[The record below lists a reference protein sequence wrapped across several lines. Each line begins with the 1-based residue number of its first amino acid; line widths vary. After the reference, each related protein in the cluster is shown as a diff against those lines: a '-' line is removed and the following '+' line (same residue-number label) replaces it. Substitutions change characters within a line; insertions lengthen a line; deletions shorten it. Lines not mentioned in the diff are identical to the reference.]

1 MHILLAEDQGMVRT
15 ALASLLRLDG
25 DFTVTEAADGNAAM
39 RLLKQQSQPGQPAID
54 LLLTDIEMPGYSGIE
69 LAQYIREQQLAV
81 KVVVITTFGR
91 SGYVK
96 RAMDAGVG
104 GFLLKDAPVE
114 QLTQAIL
121 QVMAG
126 KKVIDSELLLN
137 ALGEQDPLTDKERRA
152 LRLAADGQSTSD
164 IAAALYV
171 AEGTARN
178 YLSEAISKLHASNR
192 IDAARIARQKGW
204 L

>member
-1 MHILLAEDQGMVRT
+1 MNILLAEDQAMIRT
-15 ALASLLRLDG
+15 ALASLLRLEAG
-25 DFTVTEAADGNAAM
+25 FTVTEAADGNAALT
-39 RLLKQQSQPGQPAID
+39 LLKQQSFA
-54 LLLTDIEMPGYSGIE
+54 LLLSDIEMPGKSGIE
-69 LAQYIREQQLAV
+69 LAQYIQQHKLAT
-81 KVVVITTFGR
+81 KVVIVTTFGR
-91 SGYVK
+91 AGYVK

-114 QLTQAIL
+114 QLVQAIQ

-126 KKVIDSELLLN
+126 KRVVDSELLLN
-137 ALGEQDPLTDKERRA
+137 SLGEQDPLSDKERQA
-152 LRLAADGQSTSD
+152 LRLASEGKSTSE
-164 IAAALYV
+164 IAAALYI

-178 YLSEAISKLHASNR
+178 YLSDAISKLSAANR

>member
-1 MHILLAEDQGMVRT
+1 MNILLAEDQAMIRT
-15 ALASLLRLDG
+15 ALASLLRLETG
-25 DFTVTEAADGNAAM
+25 FTVTEAADGNAALT
-39 RLLKQQSQPGQPAID
+39 LLKQQSFD
-54 LLLTDIEMPGYSGIE
+54 LLLSDIEMPGKSGIE
-69 LAQYIREQQLAV
+69 LAQYIQQQKLAT
-81 KVVVITTFGR
+81 KVVIVTTFGR
-91 SGYVK
+91 AGYVK

-114 QLTQAIL
+114 QLVQAIQ

-126 KKVIDSELLLN
+126 KRVVDSELLLN
-137 ALGEQDPLTDKERRA
+137 SLGEQDPLSDKERQA
-152 LRLAADGQSTSD
+152 LRLASEGKSTSE
-164 IAAALYV
+164 IAAALYI

-178 YLSEAISKLHASNR
+178 YLSDAISKLSAANR